1 MKKILITLSCGL
13 LLACGGGGGGG
24 TDVTAPAPA
33 TTPAPVTSTLSFPLR
48 QAINTSTANGE
59 SFTLTAVGTSTTQA
73 TDGLCSGTYTF
84 TASAATTATTFQG
97 QSALSSDSAVTTA
110 FTNCTPASGAN
121 SGVNYYDTNYVPL
134 GDVDSLSGTM
144 GLWQAAPNVP
154 TTVRVNDV
162 FIGGTK
168 NYFFS
173 TTGTLRN
180 GHSDMTFVIEADTS
194 TTAIINQILKSYNAS
209 GQLIRTSQG
218 RTRID
223 AAGTLTRVSLDIQYA
238 TTSTTHLVF
247 RR

>member
-1 MKKILITLSCGL
+1 MKHLLITFSCGL

-24 TDVTAPAPA
+24 TDATTTTTAPG
-33 TTPAPVTSTLSFPLR
+33 PVASTLSFPLR
-48 QAINTSTANGE
+48 QAINRSTANGE

-84 TASAATTATTFQG
+84 TAGAATTATTFQG
-97 QSALSSDSAVTTA
+97 QSALSSNSAVTTSY
-110 FTNCTPASGAN
+110 TNCTPTSGAN
-121 SGVNYYDTNYVPL
+121 SGTNYYDTNYVPL
-134 GDVDSLSGTM
+134 GDVDALSGTM

-162 FIGGTK
+162 FTGGTK
-168 NYFFS
+168 NYFFDTS
-173 TTGTLRN
+173 GILSN
-180 GHSDMTFVIEADTS
+180 GRSDISFVVEADSS
-194 TTAIINQILKSYNAS
+194 TTAIINQISKSYNTA
-209 GQLIRTSQG
+209 GDLIRTSQG

-223 AAGTLTRVSLDIQYA
+223 TAGTLTRVSLDIQYA